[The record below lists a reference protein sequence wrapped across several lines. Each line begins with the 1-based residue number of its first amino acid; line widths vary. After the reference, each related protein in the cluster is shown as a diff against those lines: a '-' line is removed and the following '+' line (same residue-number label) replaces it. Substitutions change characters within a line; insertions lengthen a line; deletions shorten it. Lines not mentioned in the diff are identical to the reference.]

1 MMSEQQFDA
10 RLARINEQYEAHKE
24 GAVATRDQEVARL
37 FEQCGWTQERI
48 AQRMGKRQQWVSY
61 RLIFGRFLEFT
72 TSGCEHPSCTTNL
85 TERRFRE
92 HWKRTKGSE
101 KDRFEQVLHALEH
114 GIPHGRAA
122 LVSKPGVR
130 EALLGTL
137 ADGKW
142 YTVSQVTAT
151 VEESL
156 PGVTEE
162 QVTAG
167 VGHTR
172 RNPPD
177 GQRIEVKKIGRKC
190 QYRLVSGSAAGGP
203 EAPAKGLEEV
213 ISLYE
218 EARPLIEELRHWGKS
233 SKWHQCPGELLKL
246 AVKLERLFESRLPA
260 EPARPRRSGRT
271 GSVSHSPSRA
281 GTEATTEVG

>member
-37 FEQCGWTQERI
+37 FHECEWTQERI
-48 AQRMGKRQQWVSY
+48 AGRMGKRQVWVSQ
-61 RLIFGRFLEFT
+61 RLCFGRFLDFIA
-72 TSGCEHPSCTTNL
+72 SGDKRESVLNL
-85 TERRFRE
+85 TERRFRGY
-92 HWKRTKGSE
+92 WKRTKGKE
-101 KDRFEQVLHALEH
+101 NARFEQVLHALEH